1 MTALAPSGRSLR
13 IGGGIALALLVAAF
27 AAQYLR
33 SSWPFARR
41 MSKAHVHEAPQQPA
55 PMDAHGS
62 HTGAQATGPGATPHG
77 YAAVMIDPAR
87 VDALQLTT
95 AAVEE
100 RDFTRV
106 VRTVGVV
113 SLDETRSAH
122 VHAKVRGWIDT
133 IHVNFVGKK
142 VRLGEPLCSIY
153 SQEVYSA
160 EIEFLSIL
168 ARSSGHASPD
178 PLLEASRQRLALWDV
193 PKQEIARLEA
203 SREPARTFALLAP
216 LAGTVVAKAAIQGT
230 YVDPSLELYTLSDL
244 SRVWVLVDIY
254 EADVPYVHVGDHAR
268 LNIES
273 ESAPID
279 ARVSFLSPTI
289 DEAARTRKVRFE
301 LPNHRGSLLPGAF
314 ASVELSLPLGK
325 GLAIPASAVI
335 RTGTR
340 SIAFIAHGE
349 HLVPRELTLGPM
361 IGDSYR
367 VEAGVAAG
375 EMVATGAQ
383 FLLDSESR
391 LRATSTPGGGHV
403 H

>member
-1 MTALAPSGRSLR
+1 MTALAPSGRLLR
-13 IGGGIALALLVAAF
+13 IGGGIALALLLLAF
-27 AAQYLR
+27 VAQYLR
-33 SSWPFARR
+33 SSWPFAHRT
-41 MSKAHVHEAPQQPA
+41 SKAHVHEAPQQPA
-55 PMDAHGS
+55 PLGAHAAHG
-62 HTGAQATGPGATPHG
+62 GADPTSPGTTPHG

-87 VDALQLTT
+87 REALQLTT

-100 RDFTRV
+100 RDFIRV

-168 ARSSGHASPD
+168 TRSTGHAGPD
-178 PLLEASRQRLALWDV
+178 TLLEASRQRLALWDV

-244 SRVWVLVDIY
+244 SRVWVQVDIY

-268 LNIES
+268 LTIES
-273 ESAPID
+273 ESTPID
-279 ARVSFLSPTI
+279 ARVAFLSPTI
-289 DEAARTRKVRFE
+289 DEATRTRKVRFE
-301 LPNHRGSLLPGAF
+301 LPNHQGGLLPGAF

-325 GLAIPASAVI
+325 GLAIPASAII

-340 SIAFIAHGE
+340 SIGFVAHGE
-349 HLVPRELTLGPM
+349 HFEPRELTLGPM

-367 VEAGVAAG
+367 VEAGVSAG
-375 EMVATGAQ
+375 ETVATGAQ

-391 LRATSTPGGGHV
+391 LRATSAPGGGHV